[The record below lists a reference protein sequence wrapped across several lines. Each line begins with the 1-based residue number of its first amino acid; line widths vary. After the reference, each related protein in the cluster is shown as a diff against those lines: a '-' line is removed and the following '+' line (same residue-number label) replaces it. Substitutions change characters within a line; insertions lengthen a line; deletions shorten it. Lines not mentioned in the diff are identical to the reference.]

1 MLFVNQLVNLG
12 FDEVSAK
19 RAYIFANKD
28 SNEAANFLLGGHE
41 EVTANSTP
49 AVLEII
55 DDQECEEEKR
65 VHPPRATAASSLGGE
80 ETNSIRFLRF
90 HPEFLKLKRHFQTA
104 TADFPAVLHETGSLE
119 PELLKMLNDNPL
131 ALLGMMHGVVEGV
144 HDDTPDKSDT
154 VGALAS
160 AGNFEA
166 DENQVLDV
174 EADENQVLEDNQ
186 VDEEW
191 TQDDDTK
198 VEGLCALGDFDKDIA
213 TNIYVMSGK
222 DVTKAASFLLSH
234 ET

>member
-1 MLFVNQLVNLG
+1 MNLG
-12 FDEVSAK
+12 FDERSAK

-28 SNEAANFLLGGHE
+28 SNGAANFLLGGYE
-41 EVTANSTP
+41 EVLANSAPSALT
-49 AVLEII
+49 IK
-55 DDQECEEEKR
+55 DDQECEGEKG

-80 ETNSIRFLRF
+80 ETNNIHFLRF

-104 TADFPAVLHETGSLE
+104 TADFPAVLHETGSLD
-119 PELLKMLNDNPL
+119 PELLKMLNENPL
-131 ALLGMMHGVVEGV
+131 ALFEMMHGVVEGV
-144 HDDTPDKSDT
+144 HGDTPDISDT
-154 VGALAS
+154 GRAT
-160 AGNFEA
+160 GNYEA

-174 EADENQVLEDNQ
+174 EADENVVDEESQ

-191 TQDDDTK
+191 TQDDETK
-198 VEGLCALGDFDKDIA
+198 VEGLCAIGDFDKDIA